1 MKHIRFISLVLALS
15 LVLGLLIACGSET
28 AVPEKDY
35 TPTAAPTTEGTTL
48 PTRPEDA
55 TDPAG
60 DANPEDATDDND
72 VTDPTTEAADPDDED
87 IDVDISD
94 LPED

>member
-28 AVPEKDY
+28 AAPEKDY
-35 TPTAAPTTEGTTL
+35 TPVVTPTTEGTTL

-55 TDPAG
+55 TDPSG
-60 DANPEDATDDND
+60 DVNPDDHTDSTDATDAT
-72 VTDPTTEAADPDDED
+72 TDAADPEDED

>member
-15 LVLGLLIACGSET
+15 LVLGLMIACGET
-28 AVPEKDY
+28 AAPEKDY

-60 DANPEDATDDND
+60 DVHPEDVTDATDAT
-72 VTDPTTEAADPDDED
+72 TDAADPEDED